1 MKFCTSA
8 GWYEY
13 RSVYIHATSGVRTYG
28 PSIRCVK
35 DGTRY
40 RAVRCDQHNNIIISN
55 VYSNNTEKEEGKKQK
70 NAVWICYMRMCGWV
84 GWGNKECVRNFR
96 SSGPLRNRTVGILVR
111 RTEAK
116 AKAKE
121 NRALNL
127 LVGGE
132 LNWLRIIYTYLVH

>member
-1 MKFCTSA
+1 M
-8 GWYEY
+8 YEY

-28 PSIRCVK
+28 PSIWCVK
-35 DGTRY
+35 GSTRY
-40 RAVRCDQHNNIIISN
+40 RAVRSDQHNKIIISN
-55 VYSNNTEKEEGKKQK
+55 VYNNNTEKEEGKKQRNK
-70 NAVWICYMRMCGWV
+70 NMQYGSAICRMCGRI

-96 SSGPLRNRTVGILVR
+96 SSGTLRNRTVGIAVR

-132 LNWLRIIYTYLVH
+132 WNWLRIIYT